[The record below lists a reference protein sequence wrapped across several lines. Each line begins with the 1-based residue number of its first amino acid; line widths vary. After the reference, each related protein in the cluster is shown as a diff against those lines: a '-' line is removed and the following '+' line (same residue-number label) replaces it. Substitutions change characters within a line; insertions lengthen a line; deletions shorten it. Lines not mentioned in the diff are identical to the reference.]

1 MLYTNNLNLKKPEQT
16 EYYNVDDFNYNA
28 DILDEKFGN
37 ISNDVDSIK
46 ENYVVKTDII
56 PIANGGTGATTA
68 SDACANIGA
77 LPISGGSM
85 SGIITSNTLTFANKK
100 NDSEY
105 FEVIGATDA
114 TNGAFLQLYGK
125 DNTARPNSEFRLGN
139 IYCDLKGDSTGDL
152 KWSGKNLYVDGY
164 LIYNGDI
171 NNNQRG
177 LELPARNVN
186 MHGGSIILNGYTGLC
201 SVQIDNFN
209 NAIRFVGRTPSDHWA
224 TGSLG
229 DIWTFVLNKFGKG
242 QSIVGEGFI
251 AKGNNYIKYASG
263 LIIQWGGGYDLNSGS
278 AINFSIPFSDTNY
291 AFTTSSHDSNGYMH
305 PINILT
311 MSNTGVTIS
320 SQAYPAGC
328 RWIAIGY

>member
-1 MLYTNNLNLKKPEQT
+1 MQLICTASGTTSTNELDITYKAVGDTITDGTVTWVVAKRN
-16 EYYNVDDFNYNA
+16 YFNTSGA
-28 DILDEKFGN
+28 L
-37 ISNDVDSIK
+37 
-46 ENYVVKTDII
+46 

-77 LPISGGSM
+77 LPTSGGTMMGTIKSDGNAIVNTGT
-85 SGIITSNTLTFANKK
+85 SGSINICGGTNF
-100 NDSEY
+100 DD
-105 FEVIGATDA
+105 GAI
-114 TNGAFLQLYGK
+114 LVLRGK
-125 DNTARPNSEFRLGN
+125 DQSGVEGFFELSAKNGTSYPKIVGKPN
-139 IYCDLKGDSTGDL
+139 GDL
-152 KWSGKNLYVDGY
+152 EWSGKNIYVDGE
-164 LIYNGDI
+164 LIYNGDTS
-171 NNNQRG
+171 NNQRG
-177 LELPARNVN
+177 LELPARNGN

-209 NAIRFVGRTPSDHWA
+209 NDIRFIGRTPSDHWT

-242 QSIVGEGFI
+242 QNIVGEGFI

-263 LIIQWGGGYDLNSGS
+263 LIIQWGGGYNLNSGS

-291 AFTTSSHDSNGYMH
+291 AFATSSHDSNGYMH